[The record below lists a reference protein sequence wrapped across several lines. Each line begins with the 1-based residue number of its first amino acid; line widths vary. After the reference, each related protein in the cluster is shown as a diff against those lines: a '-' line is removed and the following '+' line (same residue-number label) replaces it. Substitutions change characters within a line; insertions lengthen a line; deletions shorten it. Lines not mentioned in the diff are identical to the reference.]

1 MPCYVTRI
9 STIEL
14 PVTNIETSV
23 NWYAKMLNL
32 VVQHKTEHDAMLSF
46 NAKGVASIYLV
57 RTDDSKRNFFENTHT
72 NVTHSVI
79 DLYTYDLEGFYQF
92 LQDHNVE
99 VGELNLTGEFGGFGF
114 KDPDGNHLSATNI
127 AQLGQ
132 E

>member
-1 MPCYVTRI
+1 MPSYVTRI
-9 STIEL
+9 ATFEV
-14 PVTNIETSV
+14 PVSDVEASA

-32 VVQHKTEHDAMLSF
+32 VVQHKTDHDAMLTF

-57 RTDDSKRNFFENTHT
+57 RTDDSKRIFFENTNT

-79 DLYTYDLEGFYQF
+79 DFYTYDLEGFHQF
-92 LQDHNVE
+92 LQENGVE
-99 VGELNLTGEFGGFGF
+99 VGVLNVNGEFGGFGF